1 MNRGLTPA
9 RWIGLLLLVQ
19 MGIGPLVNF
28 GLLGPALSAPPG
40 FLQNAAAHARDIH
53 VATLL
58 LLVGSA
64 CSVTVSLV
72 FLSIAP
78 ISARA
83 FAWAFVVIAVVGLA
97 TAVLEGAAI
106 RAMLALSQAFHDAG
120 ATDTRVIEPLRIT
133 LRALRSAAHYTQ
145 ILLGGMGYVALFL
158 GLLRARL
165 VPRMLAGAGAVASAL
180 LVAAALGP
188 LLGGRIVMS
197 LLTPMGL
204 CLLALAGWLIV
215 RGVTSPG
222 FASREVQG

>member
-1 MNRGLTPA
+1 MNRYLTPA
-9 RWIGLLLLVQ
+9 RWIGLLLLLQ

-28 GLLGPALSAPPG
+28 GLLAPALSAPPG
-40 FLQNAAAHARDIH
+40 FLHNAAAHARDIH

-58 LLVGSA
+58 ALVGSA
-64 CSVTVSLV
+64 CSITVALV

-78 ISARA
+78 ATARA
-83 FAWAFVVIAVVGLA
+83 VAWALVVIAVVGFA

-106 RAMLALSQAFHDAG
+106 RAMLALSQAFHEAG
-120 ATDTRVIEPLRIT
+120 ASDARAFEPMRVT

-145 ILLGGMGYVALFL
+145 ILLGGFGYLALFL

-165 VPRMLAGAGAVASAL
+165 VPRVLAGAGAVASAL
-180 LVAAALGP
+180 VVAAALGP
-188 LLGGRIVMS
+188 LMGGRIVMTM
-197 LLTPMGL
+197 LTPIGL

-222 FASREVQG
+222 VASREVHG

>member
-1 MNRGLTPA
+1 MNRYLTPA
-9 RWIGLLLLVQ
+9 RWIGLLLLLQ

-40 FLQNAAAHARDIH
+40 FLQHAAAHARDIH

-58 LLVGSA
+58 ALVGSA
-64 CSVTVSLV
+64 CFIAVALV

-78 ISARA
+78 ATARA
-83 FAWAFVVIAVVGLA
+83 FAWAFVVIAVLGFA

-106 RAMLALSQAFHDAG
+106 RAMLALSQAFHEAG
-120 ATDTRVIEPLRIT
+120 APDARAFEPVRVT

-145 ILLGGMGYVALFL
+145 ILLGGLGYLALFL

-165 VPRMLAGAGAVASAL
+165 VPRVLAGAGAVASAL
-180 LVAAALGP
+180 VVTAALGP
-188 LLGGRIVMS
+188 LSGGHIVMS
-197 LLTPMGL
+197 LLTPIGV

-215 RGVTSPG
+215 RGVTSPSL
-222 FASREVQG
+222 ASREVHG